1 MEINVIQYNLRDIT
15 WQCRETD
22 MRDFC
27 GASEL
32 LWYVIFNLKINEKR
46 VILVDYDS
54 WEAEYSLKF
63 FRPLV
68 AMLQALCCP

>member
-1 MEINVIQYNLRDIT
+1 
-15 WQCRETD
+15 

-46 VILVDYDS
+46 VTLVDYDS